1 MEIKDFLTSLSE
13 GTGVSGHEGRV
24 AEVAA
29 TVLAKYADEVTAD
42 KLGNVIALKKG
53 EGNGPRP
60 KIMLAAHMD
69 EIGLM
74 VTKIEEPGLIRF
86 CQVGGVDQRLL
97 PALEVVVH
105 GKRDLDGIISV
116 KPPHLTKPEEV
127 DQAIKMEDMVID
139 VGLPA
144 DEVRSLVEVGNLI
157 TFKRDLL
164 SLGESWVAGKAMDD
178 RAGVAVLLG
187 CLKHL
192 AKLRHTAD
200 VYAVATVQEEVG
212 LRGATTSAYGINPDI
227 GIAIDVGHG
236 EMPGL
241 AEHESLGMDK
251 GPAICMGG
259 NIHPKVFAG
268 LKAAAT
274 ANGIDWQLEV
284 APAATGTDAW
294 AIQITRD
301 GIPTGLISLP
311 LRYMHTP
318 VETLALGDV
327 EKAGRLLAHFIA
339 SVDQAFMEGLK
350 CC

>member
-1 MEIKDFLTSLSE
+1 MEIKDFIKSLSE
-13 GTGVSGHEGRV
+13 ETGVSGHEGRV
-24 AEVAA
+24 AAITA
-29 TVLAKYADEVTAD
+29 TVLATYADEVSTDA
-42 KLGNVIALKKG
+42 LGNVIALKKG
-53 EGNGPRP
+53 EGKGTHP

-74 VTKIEEPGLIRF
+74 VTKIEEPGFIRF
-86 CQVGGVDQRLL
+86 CQIGGVDQRLL
-97 PALEVVVH
+97 PALEVIVH
-105 GKRDLDGIISV
+105 GKQDLTGVVGV

-139 VGLPA
+139 VGLPG
-144 DEVRSLVEVGNLI
+144 DKVRELIEVGNLI
-157 TFKRDLL
+157 TFNRDLL
-164 SLGESWVAGKAMDD
+164 SLGDTWIAGKAMDD
-178 RAGVAVLLG
+178 RASVGVLME

-192 AKLRHTAD
+192 KKLRHTAD

-212 LRGATTSAYGINPDI
+212 LRGATTSAYGVNPDI

-236 EMPGL
+236 DIPSL
-241 AEHESLGMDK
+241 AEHETLGMDK

-259 NIHPKVFAG
+259 NIHPRIFEG
-268 LKAAAT
+268 LKSAAA
-274 ANGIDWQLEV
+274 ANAITWQLEV

-301 GIPTGLISLP
+301 GIPTGLLSLP

-318 VETLALGDV
+318 VETLALGDA
-327 EKAGRLLAHFIA
+327 EKAGRLLACFIA
-339 SVDQAFMEGLK
+339 SVDQAFMEGLQ

>member
-24 AEVAA
+24 AEIAA
-29 TVLAKYADEVTAD
+29 QVLARYADEVTTD

-53 EGNGPRP
+53 EGGDPRP

-74 VTKIEEPGLIRF
+74 VTKIEDPGLIRF

-97 PALEVVVH
+97 PALEVIVH
-105 GKRDLDGIISV
+105 GKKDLDGIISV

-157 TFKRDLL
+157 TFKRDLI
-164 SLGESWVAGKAMDD
+164 SLGERWVAGKAMDD
-178 RAGVAVLLG
+178 RAGVAVLLA
-187 CLKHL
+187 CLQHL

-259 NIHPKVFAG
+259 NIHPQVFAG

-339 SVDQAFMEGLK
+339 SVDRAFMEGLK